1 MQILRKDK
9 KIENYISILEQIARR
24 ELIIGIFGFVLC
36 IAIVFGVWG
45 SFIYR
50 ITKKTGKKRMTNK
63 KKRERKR
70 DIKKSIAVNC
80 AATVVMFAFTI
91 ALFYF
96 VQWDQNNYKKDI
108 EQKSFETYQ
117 GEYYIETNTFRR
129 RTGFL
134 SPRYV
139 VFENRDSIRLDS
151 YKFFEIDDGEY
162 TGTVVYAK
170 HSNLAVYID
179 NDKPTD

>member
-1 MQILRKDK
+1 M
-9 KIENYISILEQIARR
+9 ENYISILEQIARR
-24 ELIIGIFGFVLC
+24 ELILGIFGVVLC
-36 IAIVFGVWG
+36 IAVVFGIWG

-50 ITKKTGKKRMTNK
+50 ITKKIGKKRMTNK

-80 AATVVMFAFTI
+80 AATIVLFVFTI
-91 ALFYF
+91 ALFYLA
-96 VQWDQNNYKKDI
+96 QWDQNNYKKDI
-108 EQKSFETYQ
+108 EQKSFETYH
-117 GEYYIETNTFRR
+117 GEYNIETSRIGRR
-129 RTGFL
+129 YHQHIVL
-134 SPRYV
+134 
-139 VFENRDSIRLDS
+139 ENGDFVELDDI
-151 YKFFEIDDGEY
+151 KHFWLKDGEY